1 MSCNSYSDKKL
12 FKMNLIIL
20 KLSMLIIMLH
30 AITCMD
36 RINSEILIFCQFNK
50 RGRHKMSTSES
61 QHVVDILKAFFFFKK
76 AIEPRNRELLFYS
89 KFCKTSNWMRQRQK
103 VHTFSYESSNLILY
117 VTNSLIWNRVEILYR
132 NLALHTE
139 LHCNCYGARISKEL
153 EVEVVF
159 KVMFTAGLLFQRHE
173 TNTG

>member
-89 KFCKTSNWMRQRQK
+89 KFSKTSNWMRQRQK
-103 VHTFSYESSNLILY
+103 VHNLQKYFVVSFNISLLIFWQHSNNLIHL
-117 VTNSLIWNRVEILYR
+117 VMKV
-132 NLALHTE
+132 A
-139 LHCNCYGARISKEL
+139 ISY
-153 EVEVVF
+153 F
-159 KVMFTAGLLFQRHE
+159 LLQIVWYE
-173 TNTG
+173 